1 MNIEQNTKHAPRA
14 KQVERQ
20 EEKKTGRAA
29 ARRNAP
35 KLPHAIRV
43 GPNKGAQKI
52 LGLYTG
58 DLSIFFP
65 SIPLFLSLTDKPLE
79 SMKKN

>member
-20 EEKKTGRAA
+20 IEKNSGRAA

-35 KLPHAIRV
+35 KLPRTIGQVQTGGH
-43 GPNKGAQKI
+43 KKI
-52 LGLYTG
+52 WGLLYRG
-58 DLSIFFP
+58 FI
-65 SIPLFLSLTDKPLE
+65 
-79 SMKKN
+79 